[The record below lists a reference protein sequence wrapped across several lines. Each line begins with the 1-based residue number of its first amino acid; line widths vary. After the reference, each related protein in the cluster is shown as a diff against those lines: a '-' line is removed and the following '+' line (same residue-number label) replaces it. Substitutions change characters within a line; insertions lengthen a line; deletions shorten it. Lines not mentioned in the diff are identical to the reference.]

1 MTREENWENG
11 ENPSRIYRVPLCG
24 DRFVAMKEKR
34 KTALIIHRRRAT
46 ADAFSTLYSFKRNDR
61 VTLLLAAIQPENIGL
76 AAALLSVLSLDLTQK
91 QAPCRARFTPESATD
106 PL

>member
-1 MTREENWENG
+1 MTRE
-11 ENPSRIYRVPLCG
+11 RIPRGFIAFL
-24 DRFVAMKEKR
+24 FAAIATMKEKR
-34 KTALIIHRRRAT
+34 WPSLFIA
-46 ADAFSTLYSFKRNDR
+46 ADPFSTLYSFKRNDR